1 MEVTKL
7 NKICLKGTDTIQLL
21 PASISSVVE
30 KNWGR
35 NWKLVRTAIERR
47 EREVVTREQRE
58 TCTGVGWKGKRET
71 ETLGVQF
78 SSELQLDIYRLTDG
92 NVQRHK
98 LSSIQNRI
106 MHYTLLSPSKIRIF
120 FRRVYSVVTLACR

>member
-1 MEVTKL
+1 M

-58 TCTGVGWKGKRET
+58 TCTGVGWKVAYCLFENQ
-71 ETLGVQF
+71 LN
-78 SSELQLDIYRLTDG
+78 SELKKSQQGVIHLE
-92 NVQRHK
+92 
-98 LSSIQNRI
+98 
-106 MHYTLLSPSKIRIF
+106 MYTQ
-120 FRRVYSVVTLACR
+120 VVMRNCGI

>member
-1 MEVTKL
+1 MGEKL
-7 NKICLKGTDTIQLL
+7 E
-21 PASISSVVE
+21 ASEDSD
-30 KNWGR
+30 
-35 NWKLVRTAIERR
+35 R
-47 EREVVTREQRE
+47 EARARSRHARAKRDLHS
-58 TCTGVGWKGKRET
+58 GVGWKGKRET

-106 MHYTLLSPSKIRIF
+106 MHYTLFSPRKIRIF